1 MHLICKEYMEDKK
14 THIEVKHLKMGY
26 DGFEVMK
33 DMSFKVRRGE
43 IFFVVGGSGCGKTT
57 LLKHMIGLLAPQSG
71 DILYDGKSFVFGT
84 DEEKESI
91 LNKFGVLYQASALWT
106 SMTLLE
112 NIALPLE
119 QHTNLGEEEIREI
132 ALVKLSLVGLKG
144 FEDFYPAQLSG
155 GMKKRAGLA
164 RAMALDPE
172 ILFFDEP
179 SSGLDPVNA
188 RRLDDLI
195 VVLRKSL
202 GTTVVVVSHDLT
214 SIMTIADRLI
224 YLDAGAKNIIAEGT
238 PKELLEH
245 SKDPRVIEFFTRG
258 ESSKWKS

>member
-1 MHLICKEYMEDKK
+1 MEKRRN
-14 THIEVKHLKMGY
+14 THIEVKHLRMAY
-26 DGFEVMK
+26 NSFLVMR
-33 DMSFKVRRGE
+33 DISFKVNRGE

-57 LLKHMIGLLAPQSG
+57 LLKHMIGLLKPEGG
-71 DILYDGKSFVFGT
+71 DVLYDGKSFIHGT
-84 DEEKESI
+84 EEEKEDI
-91 LNKFGVLYQASALWT
+91 LHKFGVLYQAGALWT

-119 QHTNLGEEEIREI
+119 QQTSLSEDEINEI
-132 ALVKLSLVGLKG
+132 ASVKLSLVGLRG
-144 FEDFYPAQLSG
+144 FENFYPAELSG
-155 GMKKRAGLA
+155 GMRKRAGLA

-195 VVLRKSL
+195 VLLRNSL

-214 SIMTIADRLI
+214 SIMSIADRLI
-224 YLDAGAKNIIAEGT
+224 YLDTESKDIIAEGT
-238 PKELLEH
+238 PRDLMEN

-258 ESSKWKS
+258 ESTKWKS

>member
-1 MHLICKEYMEDKK
+1 MEQRKD
-14 THIEVKHLKMGY
+14 THIEVNHLRMAY
-26 DGFEVMK
+26 NNFLVMR
-33 DMSFKVRRGE
+33 DISFKVKRGE
-43 IFFVVGGSGCGKTT
+43 IFFIVGGSGCGKTT
-57 LLKHMIGLLAPQSG
+57 LLKHMIGLLKPAGG
-71 DILYDGKSFVFGT
+71 DVLYDGKSFVFGT
-84 DEEKESI
+84 EEQRDSI
-91 LNKFGVLYQASALWT
+91 LHKFGVLYQAGALWT

-119 QHTNLGEEEIREI
+119 QQTSLSEDEIKEI
-132 ALVKLSLVGLKG
+132 ASVKLSLVGLHG
-144 FEDFYPAQLSG
+144 FEHFYPSELSG
-155 GMKKRAGLA
+155 GMRKRAGLA

-195 VVLRKSL
+195 VLLRNSL

-214 SIMTIADRLI
+214 SIMSIADRLI
-224 YLDAGAKNIIAEGT
+224 YLDTDSKDIIAEGT
-238 PKELLEH
+238 PRDLMEN

-258 ESSKWKS
+258 ESTKWKS